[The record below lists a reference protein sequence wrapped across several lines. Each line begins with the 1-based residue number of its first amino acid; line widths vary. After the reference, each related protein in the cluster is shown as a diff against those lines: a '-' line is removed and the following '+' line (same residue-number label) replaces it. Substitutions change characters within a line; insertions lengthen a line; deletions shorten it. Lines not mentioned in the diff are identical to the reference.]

1 MAFDL
6 VYYFTE
12 QLKGQKPQLLQSFA
26 HPLRC
31 EQLQQLNCLSLGLLI
46 QLARQ
51 APDALYKDISDLNP
65 LFIQQLARQLASH
78 ELQQIPLE
86 RGLREDLLNHI
97 IGLQLSELKQLDQT
111 AHLGVAGMLELLN
124 GQIEHLSGQAPDW
137 VWHCNGLLE
146 LVGSQSS
153 TTLAEISL
161 ASTLKEF
168 HDMVHLHETQDTQT
182 FAADTAELPTPT
194 WAKIAAP
201 VIALAVLA
209 YLYDWYAV
217 LSAV

>member
-12 QLKGQKPQLLQSFA
+12 QLKGQKPQLLHSLA

-46 QLARQ
+46 QLSRQ
-51 APDALYKDISDLNP
+51 APESLYNDITQSNP
-65 LFIQQLARQLASH
+65 LFTQQLARQLASH
-78 ELQQIPLE
+78 ELQQIPLDLT
-86 RGLREDLLNHI
+86 LREDVLKQI

-111 AHLGVAGMLELLN
+111 AHLGMAGMVELLN

-153 TTLAEISL
+153 ATVAEISL

-168 HDMVHLHETQDTQT
+168 HDMVHQHETQDTHT

-217 LSAV
+217 LSAI